1 MKEIYK
7 KILLLPCLIPCF
19 IPATM
24 SLAAEEPASSSP
36 RIRLKSVSGFRF
48 SSVSYKLGTILEDT
62 EILLPA
68 KNAELRVSL
77 KEGDTVRILLDE
89 DEEPSIKDLGTL
101 QESKESREAIR
112 IQYGEFSG
120 FVWKDLIEEQ
130 KPEEMAKT
138 PEMKTETDSN
148 QEAPIAAPDYQ
159 GPDYQGPD
167 YQGGVLTPSI
177 GTIIGPSGKETYYN
191 LDMSGVVSNSHRD
204 GIEGDYWV
212 REDGVKML
220 GDNILAACDVSGI
233 VHNRY
238 DLVSTSLGT
247 AICADT
253 GTFAL
258 SAPTQIDIA
267 TAW

>member
-1 MKEIYK
+1 MKGLYK
-7 KILLLPCLIPCF
+7 KILLLPCLISCLL
-19 IPATM
+19 PASM
-24 SLAAEEPASSSP
+24 PLAAEEPASSSP
-36 RIRLKSVSGFRF
+36 RIHLKSVSGFRF
-48 SSVSYKLGTILEDT
+48 NSVSYNLGTILEDT
-62 EILLPA
+62 ELLLPA
-68 KNAELRVSL
+68 KDAELHISL

-101 QESKESREAIR
+101 QENKESREAIR
-112 IQYGEFSG
+112 VQYGDVSG

-130 KPEEMAKT
+130 KPEEMTET

-159 GPDYQGPD
+159 G
-167 YQGGVLTPSI
+167 GVLTQTL

-220 GDNILAACDVSGI
+220 GDNILAACDISGA

-258 SAPTQIDIA
+258 SDPTQIDIA

>member
-1 MKEIYK
+1 MKGLYK
-7 KILLLPCLIPCF
+7 KILLLPCLISCL
-19 IPATM
+19 IPA
-24 SLAAEEPASSSP
+24 SLPLTAEEPESSSP
-36 RIRLKSVSGFRF
+36 RIHLKSVSGFRF

-62 EILLPA
+62 ELLLPA
-68 KNAELRVSL
+68 KDAELHISL

-89 DEEPSIKDLGTL
+89 DEEPFIKDLGTL

-112 IQYGEFSG
+112 VQYGEVSG

-130 KPEEMAKT
+130 KPEE
-138 PEMKTETDSN
+138 TETDSN
-148 QEAPIAAPDYQ
+148 KEAPIAAPDYQ
-159 GPDYQGPD
+159 G
-167 YQGGVLTPSI
+167 GVLTPTI
-177 GTIIGPSGKETYYN
+177 GTILGPSGKETYYN
-191 LDMSGVVSNSHRD
+191 LDMSGIVSNSHRD

-220 GDNILAACDVSGI
+220 GDNVLAACDISGA

-258 SAPTQIDIA
+258 SDPTQIDIA

>member
-1 MKEIYK
+1 MKGPYK
-7 KILLLPCLIPCF
+7 KILLLPCLISCLT
-19 IPATM
+19 PASL
-24 SLAAEEPASSSP
+24 SLAAEEPSSSSP
-36 RIRLKSVSGFRF
+36 RIHLKSVSGFRF
-48 SSVSYKLGTILEDT
+48 NSVSYKIGTILEDT
-62 EILLPA
+62 ELLLPA
-68 KNAELRVSL
+68 KDAELHISL

-89 DEEPSIKDLGTL
+89 DEEPSINDLGTL
-101 QESKESREAIR
+101 QENKESREAIR
-112 IQYGEFSG
+112 VQYGEVSG

-130 KPEEMAKT
+130 KPEE
-138 PEMKTETDSN
+138 TETDSN
-148 QEAPIAAPDYQ
+148 KEVSIAA
-159 GPDYQGPD
+159 PD
-167 YQGGVLTPSI
+167 YQGGVLTPTI

-191 LDMSGVVSNSHRD
+191 LDMSGIVSNSHRD

-220 GDNILAACDVSGI
+220 GDNVLAACDISGA

-258 SAPTQIDIA
+258 SDPTQIDIA

>member
-1 MKEIYK
+1 MKGLYK
-7 KILLLPCLIPCF
+7 KILLLPCLISCL
-19 IPATM
+19 IPA
-24 SLAAEEPASSSP
+24 SLPLTAEEPESSSP
-36 RIRLKSVSGFRF
+36 RIHLKSVSGFRF

-62 EILLPA
+62 ELLLPA

-112 IQYGEFSG
+112 VQYGEVSG

-130 KPEEMAKT
+130 KPEE
-138 PEMKTETDSN
+138 TETDSN
-148 QEAPIAAPDYQ
+148 KEAPIAAPDYQ
-159 GPDYQGPD
+159 G
-167 YQGGVLTPSI
+167 GVLTPTI
-177 GTIIGPSGKETYYN
+177 GTILGPSGKETYYN
-191 LDMSGVVSNSHRD
+191 LDMSGIVSNSHRD

-220 GDNILAACDVSGI
+220 GDNVLAACDISGA

-258 SAPTQIDIA
+258 SDPTQIDIA

>member
-1 MKEIYK
+1 MKGVYK
-7 KILLLPCLIPCF
+7 KLFLLPCIISCF
-19 IPATM
+19 IPASV
-24 SLAAEEPASSSP
+24 SLAAEEPASSSS
-36 RIRLKSVSGFRF
+36 RTQLKSVSGFRF

-62 EILLPA
+62 ELLLPA
-68 KNAELRVSL
+68 RDAELRILL

-89 DEEPSIKDLGTL
+89 DGESSIKDLGSL

-112 IQYGEFSG
+112 VQFGEDSG
-120 FVWKDLIEEQ
+120 FVWKDLVEEQ
-130 KPEEMAKT
+130 KPEEMAGS
-138 PEMKTETDSN
+138 PEMKAETDSN
-148 QEAPIAAPDYQ
+148 KEVPIAAPA
-159 GPDYQGPD
+159 
-167 YQGGVLTPSI
+167 YQGGVLTPTI

-191 LDMSGVVSNSHRD
+191 LDMSGVVANSHRD

-212 REDGVKML
+212 REDGAKMI
-220 GDNILAACDVSGI
+220 GDNILAACDVSGA

-258 SAPTQIDIA
+258 SDPTQIDIA

>member
-1 MKEIYK
+1 MKEVYK
-7 KILLLPCLIPCF
+7 KLFLPCLISCL
-19 IPATM
+19 IPVSI
-24 SLAAEEPASSSP
+24 SLAAEEPAPSSSRP
-36 RIRLKSVSGFRF
+36 QLKSISGFRF
-48 SSVSYKLGTILEDT
+48 GSVSYNLGTILEDT
-62 EILLPA
+62 ELLLPA
-68 KNAELRVSL
+68 RDAELRISL

-89 DEEPSIKDLGTL
+89 GGEPSIKDLGTL
-101 QESKESREAIR
+101 QENQESREAIR
-112 IQYGEFSG
+112 VQYGEYSG

-130 KPEEMAKT
+130 SPEEM
-138 PEMKTETDSN
+138 TEVDEIEPNKETS
-148 QEAPIAAPDYQ
+148 IAV
-159 GPDYQGPD
+159 PD
-167 YQGGVLTPSI
+167 YQGGVLTPTI

-191 LDMSGVVSNSHRD
+191 LDMSGVVANSHRE

-212 REDGVKML
+212 REDGVKMI
-220 GDNILAACDVSGI
+220 GDNILAACDISGA

-258 SAPTQIDIA
+258 SDPTQIDIA